1 MKPLEALRV
10 QLSRKRETDLDYRVL
25 ETVNTG
31 AKPLGS
37 KPLDGNVDKAYW
49 STVRIAPLI
58 KLRPQD
64 PQPKCNSS
72 FQIQREGSTLHI
84 GIVCLEPDMKGL
96 QSSTTK
102 NDDPKLLEGDHITLL
117 IETTSRSYYE
127 ISINPAGAVYDLDHA
142 PGGKGAAW
150 TSGAKLAV
158 HRGADRWSIEMRLP
172 IVGAEAFTLDP
183 TKGIDGAQPKDLFPW
198 HFNLG
203 RTRLRDSKT
212 ERTAFS
218 PTGKDDFHVTEKFA
232 KLWGR

>member
-1 MKPLEALRV
+1 V

-49 STVRIAPLI
+49 GEVRTSALI
-58 KLRPQD
+58 KLRSQD
-64 PQPKCNSS
+64 PQPRANSH
-72 FQIQREGSTLHI
+72 FQIQRDGTTLHI
-84 GIVCLEPDMKGL
+84 GIVCQEPDMKGL
-96 QSSTTK
+96 QSTTTK
-102 NDDPKLLEGDHITLL
+102 HDDPKLLDGDHVTLL
-117 IETTSRSYYE
+117 IETSSRSYYE
-127 ISINPAGAVYDLDHA
+127 ISVNPAGAVYDLDRA
-142 PGGKGAAW
+142 TGGRGEGW
-150 TSGAKLAV
+150 SSGAQVAV

-183 TKGIDGAQPKDLFPW
+183 TKGIDGARPKELFPW

-203 RTRLRDSKT
+203 RVRVRDGNI

-218 PTGKDDFHVTEKFA
+218 PTGREDFHVPEKFA

>member
-1 MKPLEALRV
+1 
-10 QLSRKRETDLDYRVL
+10 VL

-49 STVRIAPLI
+49 GTARIAPLI

-84 GIVCLEPDMKGL
+84 GIVCQEPDMKGL
-96 QSSTTK
+96 QSTTTK
-102 NDDPKLLEGDHITLL
+102 NDDPKLLEGDHVTLL
-117 IETTSRSYYE
+117 METPSRSYYE
-127 ISINPAGAVYDLDHA
+127 IAINPAGAVIDIDH
-142 PGGKGAAW
+142 GENGAGLKW
-150 TSGAKLAV
+150 TSTAQIAV
-158 HRGADRWSIEMRLP
+158 HRGDKQWSIEMRLP

-198 HFNLG
+198 HFNLCRQRVRG
-203 RTRLRDSKT
+203 SEV
-212 ERTAFS
+212 ERTAYS
-218 PTGKDDFHVTEKFA
+218 PTGKDEFYVLEKFA
-232 KLWGR
+232 KLWGK